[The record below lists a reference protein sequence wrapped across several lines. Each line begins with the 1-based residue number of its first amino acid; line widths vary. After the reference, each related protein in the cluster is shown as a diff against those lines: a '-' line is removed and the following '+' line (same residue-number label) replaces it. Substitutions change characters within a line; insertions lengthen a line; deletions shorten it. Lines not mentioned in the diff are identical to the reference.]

1 MGRPKKDIDT
11 EAIGVR
17 ITKTLLSKLDE
28 YAKVHAITRSA
39 AAAQGIKLIVNSKE
53 CINCGT
59 LNPSVGVNCAK
70 CGTPL
75 YDDVEIIAAMTSIL
89 GIVSGGYI
97 VDNKEKLKKY
107 KKQLRSEKFDIENE
121 IEYIVTCQSP
131 DAEFKV
137 DATGLPVEGIYA
149 KSEFC
154 YKCMTKD
161 YFAVIKVTCKDDP
174 HALLKVSLFV
184 NGKYKGDYYGNQ
196 SAFVSERLKG
206 TGPYL
211 Q

>member
-1 MGRPKKDIDT
+1 MNVMKYLFAVFSFLST
-11 EAIGVR
+11 FS
-17 ITKTLLSKLDE
+17 LLSCNYE
-28 YAKVHAITRSA
+28 
-39 AAAQGIKLIVNSKE
+39 E
-53 CINCGT
+53 E
-59 LNPSVGVNCAK
+59 
-70 CGTPL
+70 PL
-75 YDDVEIIAAMTSIL
+75 E
-89 GIVSGGYI
+89 
-97 VDNKEKLKKY
+97 E
-107 KKQLRSEKFDIENE
+107 IENE